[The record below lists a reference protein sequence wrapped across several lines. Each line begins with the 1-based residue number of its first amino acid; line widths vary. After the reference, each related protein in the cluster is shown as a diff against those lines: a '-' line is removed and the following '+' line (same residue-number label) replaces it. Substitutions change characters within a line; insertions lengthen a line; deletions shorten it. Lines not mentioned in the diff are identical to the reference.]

1 MVHQAALVWHIVQH
15 AGRSARDGMLTR
27 HVSTLMIPPILR
39 VPMVVLPGMIQG
51 WGLIRSSTRL
61 LTPSEELMNKGDDQG
76 ATASSESSAPIVMP
90 WSSLPRRLL
99 LAPPSDFPPAADDV
113 PSTPSEPIFFSV
125 AVVLVLLVI
134 SVYYQLYF
142 ASSSFSASSSP
153 SSSSLSTAPPSPSS
167 KKNGVSDNDLP
178 PSPPGIEN
186 FPDSDSGASLASPSS
201 LNLIR
206 NVDSY
211 ADMLRLYQDAA
222 QALDHSSQQK
232 KSSSFSYEENTLC
245 YRAVEE
251 AMERSNGDPVKMN
264 QGLDDFSRH
273 LGEFE
278 RGVADLRGDL
288 SSFDAKLKKFETDV
302 GTLHARATA
311 PVSRTRRASAPPFL
325 LRGSLEIPSGA
336 GGSRG
341 ETERQQRQQQEQ
353 KQQ

>member
-222 QALDHSSQQK
+222 QALD
-232 KSSSFSYEENTLC
+232 NTAAN
-245 YRAVEE
+245 R
-251 AMERSNGDPVKMN
+251 RK
-264 QGLDDFSRH
+264 
-273 LGEFE
+273 
-278 RGVADLRGDL
+278 
-288 SSFDAKLKKFETDV
+288 
-302 GTLHARATA
+302 A
-311 PVSRTRRASAPPFL
+311 PVSATRRTRSATGPSKEPWSAPTAT
-325 LRGSLEIPSGA
+325 PS
-336 GGSRG
+336 
-341 ETERQQRQQQEQ
+341 Q
-353 KQQ
+353 